1 MKKRRYALTEE
12 DATLILTAI
21 EIAFSEFRAKA
32 TESPYNRYLVRNL
45 EEIYNKLRNYDW
57 RKLK

>member
-1 MKKRRYALTEE
+1 MKTRRYALTKE

-21 EIAFSEFRAKA
+21 EVAFSEFRAKA
-32 TESPYNRYLVRNL
+32 TKSPYNRYLVRNL

-57 RKLK
+57 RKQ